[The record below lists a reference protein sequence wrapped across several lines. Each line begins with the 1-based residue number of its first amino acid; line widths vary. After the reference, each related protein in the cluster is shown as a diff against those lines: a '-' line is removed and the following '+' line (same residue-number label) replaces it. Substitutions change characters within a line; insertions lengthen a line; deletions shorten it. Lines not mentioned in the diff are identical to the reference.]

1 MPKDFIIYD
10 ILLEERNEIMSILKT
25 EYNED
30 EFAKVTYKDG
40 LEDGIKQ
47 GRTEGLEEGT
57 MKEKVAT
64 IQRLRSKNKSIDD
77 IADIVDLPIEQV
89 KEILG
94 LVE

>member
-1 MPKDFIIYD
+1 
-10 ILLEERNEIMSILKT
+10 MSILKT
-25 EYNED
+25 EFNED
-30 EFAKVTYKDG
+30 EFAEVTYKDG

-47 GRTEGLEEGT
+47 GRTEGIEEGI
-57 MKEKVAT
+57 MKEKVTT
-64 IQRLRSKNKSIDD
+64 IQRLLSKNKSIDD